1 MEKNNNGKVVA
12 IVALVVAVV
21 ALSVGFA
28 AFADQLLINGTA
40 VAKVSNNNPFDNAT
54 TGGLRY
60 KANTQKCTKTGD
72 TTVNVISTGYS
83 AGTLN
88 DDSWTG
94 INVPLT
100 EDIPSVTC
108 TATIENLSSYKAWL
122 KSIGADSG
130 VGCTSSGSNATA
142 NASSVCSTVNVTVQI
157 GSVAGDTLS
166 IGTTQPTAN
175 SSTTGAIEPN
185 QEATA
190 TVTISYTPANA
201 VYDEDVTITL
211 PTITHDY
218 SSVQ

>member
-60 KANTQKCTKTGD
+60 RANSQGCTKTGD
-72 TTVNVISTGYS
+72 TSVNVITGDYS

-100 EDIPSVTC
+100 EDVPSVTC
-108 TATIENLSSYKAWL
+108 TATIENLSSYTAWL

-130 VGCTSSGSNATA
+130 VRCASTGN
-142 NASSVCSTVNVTVQI
+142 NASTNASNVCSTVNVTVQI
-157 GSVAGDTLS
+157 GSVANDKLEIT
-166 IGTTQPTAN
+166 TTQPATN
-175 SSTTGAIEPN
+175 SSTTGSIAPSGTA
-185 QEATA
+185 EAK
-190 TVTISYTPANA
+190 VTISYTPTA